1 MSYKIKETYLT
12 IQGEGAHAGR
22 VAIFCRFSGCNL
34 WSGHE
39 KDREEATCKF
49 CDTDFVGTDGAGGG
63 TFENHQQLSHHI
75 LSFWNSDDKPFI
87 VFTGGEPFM
96 NKHIIKILKTCL
108 EKSFHVLVLT
118 NAMQPMLNRSN
129 DVINLRK
136 YSKLTLRVSL
146 DHYTKIKHELI
157 RGKNT
162 WGQALKGINFLN
174 NNNFKINVA
183 SRLLWQGE
191 NENEI
196 RVGFKNLFK
205 KIKLNIDAF
214 DTEQLV
220 LFPEMNNNNNVPE
233 ITTSCWDK
241 LKVNPGDMM
250 CANSRMIVKRKST
263 EKISIVACTLL
274 PYDKNFDLGD
284 DLLKSHKKVYLNHLH
299 CAKFCVLGG
308 GNCKK

>member
-1 MSYKIKETYLT
+1 MNNNIQKFSNKFLTADGLRRAFIKMKELQTLWFNTGTLCNIECKGCYIESSPKNDQLLYINHSDIEKYLD
-12 IQGEGAHAGR
+12 Q
-22 VAIFCRFSGCNL
+22 IFKLKLPVKSIG
-34 WSGHE
+34 
-39 KDREEATCKF
+39 
-49 CDTDFVGTDGAGGG
+49 
-63 TFENHQQLSHHI
+63 
-75 LSFWNSDDKPFI
+75 
-87 VFTGGEPFM
+87 FTGGEPFM

-108 EKSFHVLVLT
+108 DKNFHVLVLT
-118 NAMQPMLNRSN
+118 NAMQPMLNYSN
-129 DVINLRK
+129 DLINLRR
-136 YSKLTLRVSL
+136 YSKLTLRISL

-162 WGQALKGINFLN
+162 WGKALKGINFLN

-241 LKVNPGDMM
+241 LKVNPRDMM

-263 EKISIVACTLL
+263 EKISIVSCTLL